1 MVRISND
8 YMNGGVVL
16 LFNKVLASEDC
27 AHKDS
32 YFCRQ
37 AVRAVVIRNDK
48 LLLVHTNKGDYKF
61 PGGGIEQGESYS
73 EALKREVLEETGY
86 HVDKVKELIGITI
99 EKRHDKFD
107 PRKIF
112 EMKSHYYLCHIESS
126 QVGQT
131 LDDYEAEQEFEP
143 VWITLDEALI
153 KNQELLNYSKN
164 SMNSWVVR
172 ETFVMEELCNYKFQ

>member
-1 MVRISND
+1 M
-8 YMNGGVVL
+8 
-16 LFNKVLASEDC
+16 
-27 AHKDS
+27 
-32 YFCRQ
+32 
-37 AVRAVVIRNDK
+37 
-48 LLLVHTNKGDYKF
+48 LVHTNKGDYKF
-61 PGGGIEQGESYS
+61 PGGGIEQGESHG

-86 HVDKVKELIGITI
+86 HVDRVNNLIGITI

-153 KNQELLNYSKN
+153 KNHELLKQYNN
-164 SMNSWVVR
+164 CMNSWVVR
-172 ETFVMEELCNYKFQ
+172 DAFVMEELQNNKVL